1 MFRENNTFLFFAKC
15 NLLQILSRE
24 DILNTI
30 FGIYNLVAKL
40 QKQMPHYFVLETKIT
55 LGPGLFA
62 VKGEVSTPPNS
73 AIFLGKKSAK

>member
-1 MFRENNTFLFFAKC
+1 M
-15 NLLQILSRE
+15 QILSTK

-30 FGIYNLVAKL
+30 FGIYLNLVAKL